1 MIIKLYRIL
10 LIRSITTTFLSGEAN
25 RLGKFMSMVGVGI
38 GFFNKYNWP
47 SILFLQ
53 RRYVQNTIASG
64 RTIERSL
71 FAVCLFFCITPT
83 NAFADLIIRNV
94 TVISPELLE
103 PQLKQTVS
111 IRNDRIVSISNTQS
125 TDQDNTSES
134 GADIVVDGTGRYLI
148 PGLMDSHLHTS
159 VIPGLG
165 FEGSRQIKTHP
176 DMHSAYVEQFP
187 KSLLYYGITQFV
199 DPAPVMAGL
208 ERVKSTP
215 LHPDVFHCGPVIARG
230 GYPMNELGP
239 YALMNQFP
247 YLIEPGDS
255 FAAAKVE
262 QTPQSIVKNMQAN
275 GDICI
280 KLFFENGF
288 GPRNDLPLPSQAAFK
303 KLIAAAREAGLI
315 VVGHANAFDM
325 QQLAVDAGVDVLGHG
340 VWNWG
345 FHRSASGL
353 PEPIARHLDTVI
365 DRKISYQPTL
375 RVIDGIQA
383 LFDPNTL
390 DDPHLEHVVA
400 PTLLN
405 WYRNPEA
412 QWFKATLLED
422 EVELGGLPDN
432 VIHRIMAEVA
442 NKGERALNYLVEQ
455 GHPVL
460 LASDHPA
467 HPGHANHPGYSSYLE
482 LTHLAKLGIPL
493 DKILAGATL
502 NNAQAFGLS
511 NDYGTVEVGKLA
523 NLLLLT
529 VNPLETVEAYNQIET
544 IILHGQ
550 AIARESL
557 SASVAK

>member
-1 MIIKLYRIL
+1 MKSKLYCI
-10 LIRSITTTFLSGEAN
+10 F
-25 RLGKFMSMVGVGI
+25 
-38 GFFNKYNWP
+38 
-47 SILFLQ
+47 
-53 RRYVQNTIASG
+53 IASARIVE
-64 RTIERSL
+64 RTL
-71 FAVCLFFCITPT
+71 LAVCLPICVVPT
-83 NAFADLIIRNV
+83 SAFADLIIRNV
-94 TVISPELLE
+94 TIISPELSE
-103 PQLKQTVS
+103 AQENQTVR
-111 IRNDRIVSISNTQS
+111 IRNDRIVSVNSVQSAGLANT
-125 TDQDNTSES
+125 TES
-134 GADIVVDGTGRYLI
+134 AEDVVLDGTGRYLI
-148 PGLMDSHLHTS
+148 PGLMDSHLHSS

-165 FEGSRQIKTHP
+165 FVGGKQTKAHP
-176 DMHSAYVEQFP
+176 DMHRAYIEQFP
-187 KSLLYYGITQFV
+187 KSLLYHGITQFV

-208 ERVKSTP
+208 ERVLSSA
-215 LHPDVFHCGPVIARG
+215 LRPDVFHCGPVIVRG

-239 YALMNQFP
+239 YAIAHQFP

-255 FAAAKVE
+255 FSSGKTE
-262 QTPQSIVKNMQAN
+262 QTPQSIVESMQARGN
-275 GDICI
+275 ICI

-288 GPRNDLPLPSQAAFK
+288 GPRSDLPMPSQAAFK
-303 KLIAAAREAGLI
+303 KLIDAARNAGLI

-345 FHRSASGL
+345 SYESASGV
-353 PEPIARHLDTVI
+353 PEPIANHLDTVV

-375 RVIDGIQA
+375 RVIDGVQA
-383 LFDPNTL
+383 LFEPNTL
-390 DDPHLEHVVA
+390 SDPQLEHVVA
-400 PTLLN
+400 PTLLS
-405 WYRNPEA
+405 WYNNPDA
-412 QWFKATLLED
+412 QWFKTMLLED
-422 EVELGGLPDN
+422 EDEFGGLPDQ

-442 NKGERALNYLVEQ
+442 NKGERALSYLVEK

-511 NDYGTVEVGKLA
+511 DDYGTVEVGKMA

-529 VNPLETVEAYNQIET
+529 ESPLDTVEAYNQIET

-550 AIARESL
+550 AVVRESL
-557 SASVAK
+557 SATYTK